1 MAVGV
6 IHNLIPH
13 KVMCTFWMVLFA
25 THVHVNGYRTH
36 WWKPDNH
43 NYNHNQIGQYQD
55 GGDSYHPPP
64 DHGHAYVHDS
74 RIPKDIMVDVINNMG
89 LALLEAHNEHN
100 ENNIAISPYGATS
113 VLIAILEG
121 LAGEAAYEIKIA
133 TQLPPDLSVV
143 RIGLRDIHRH
153 LKSYFIPKEGFLA
166 GLTLSHDN
174 ITLNREYQSILKFYG
189 YDIDSFNNPVYPDIY
204 DSTTSRRPAVTM
216 TTGKM
221 KPTTTM
227 PPSDMTTTTELPETT
242 TLESISTI
250 IDKLTSTLP
259 MDGDVTE
266 STTTGTT
273 TTESVTSTKRPKT
286 TRKKRPRTTTEMP
299 STTLLPS
306 PNDEDVEGTTTKKL
320 PTRSYTTEAID
331 VTDPEGRTETFYS
344 MTTTLKSAE
353 SEDRSEI
360 PTETDVVTDTTL
372 TSITK
377 EEFKSTSAS
386 YESESDDEPGF
397 RTEEEFDFSTIRIP
411 TSPDGVTAISSFKTT
426 KGTFFEATTYLPSR
440 TSTSGT
446 TTGVPSITE
455 VFRPSTPLTTTENSD
470 ITLAY
475 EIPEGSTLKYES
487 TTFEG
492 TTFFAMETT
501 SAETITATTDKPRT
515 PTTITPGVV
524 GTTQTEEFVTFTE
537 RDNEIFSELN
547 QKLTKTETSSTITTT
562 NTPVSEITFTTT
574 EPMTAYTQTQ
584 NTEATSLEDKILGE
598 RTFPGKPQNTSSFK
612 IAAKIITTEKQTR
625 KKRSVIDYLIARY
638 YDDYYINNNRRYL
651 PMSTPKTHYFN
662 YQPEEP
668 YTFLVN
674 GKHKETNISFM
685 TYDTILPF
693 YYIRS
698 LDAMALS
705 FPLDS
710 NMYYLLLVLPL
721 DPHGI
726 DKLVYEMRKATSLRN
741 IVEKLQYT
749 HVKAVIP
756 SFMLKGYVV
765 LTPTLQK
772 LCIRKI
778 FEPRHANFS
787 PMTPERNLYVTNIE
801 QAVTVT
807 IRNYV
812 DPASHSARNLD
823 HYRPTEFR
831 ADHPFLYFVM
841 DSQIH
846 VNLMAG
852 KIINPLN
859 SRIR

>member
-227 PPSDMTTTTELPETT
+227 TPSDMTTTTELPETT

-426 KGTFFEATTYLPSR
+426 KGTFLKLQHIYQVELVQVVPQLVYLQSR
-440 TSTSGT
+440 
-446 TTGVPSITE
+446 
-455 VFRPSTPLTTTENSD
+455 N
-470 ITLAY
+470 
-475 EIPEGSTLKYES
+475 
-487 TTFEG
+487 
-492 TTFFAMETT
+492 
-501 SAETITATTDKPRT
+501 
-515 PTTITPGVV
+515 
-524 GTTQTEEFVTFTE
+524 
-537 RDNEIFSELN
+537 SELN

-651 PMSTPKTHYFN
+651 PMSTPKTHYSN